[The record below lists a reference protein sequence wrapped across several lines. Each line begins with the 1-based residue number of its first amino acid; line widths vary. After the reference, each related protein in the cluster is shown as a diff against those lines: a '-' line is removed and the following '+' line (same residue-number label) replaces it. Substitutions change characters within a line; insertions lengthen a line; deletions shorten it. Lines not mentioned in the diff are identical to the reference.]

1 MSKKQNN
8 VGPNGRSVLSLRP
21 LEKKA
26 EKTLDDVSE
35 QLTKTSQ
42 GSATAKSPIPK
53 LSEPSADGV
62 SPNLTFGEVEALI
75 TVPRKTSGDL
85 LERPDA
91 ELPPTDKTEP
101 SQVVAWDQIA
111 TVPETFSPGLR
122 GSLLDRPET
131 ESLPPFTPPV
141 KIESEVTAPQPIG
154 YIYVIIHKTSVVVF
168 EIPRELG
175 PGRIKSII
183 TSALTGGE
191 LGLDVVG
198 GYATL
203 HMQNTR
209 ELVSVKHV
217 LDTKVEALNGCY
229 HIWSKAVAEAVITD
243 MVATGQWV
251 KLPTNYMGS
260 VDDKELCPMLRFKH
274 MGG

>member
-26 EKTLDDVSE
+26 EKTLDDVSDR
-35 QLTKTSQ
+35 LTKHIQNTGNSHTQDAGTSIQ
-42 GSATAKSPIPK
+42 P
-53 LSEPSADGV
+53 PSD
-62 SPNLTFGEVEALI
+62 
-75 TVPRKTSGDL
+75 
-85 LERPDA
+85 
-91 ELPPTDKTEP
+91 LPPTDKTETSP
-101 SQVVAWDQIA
+101 EVVWDQIA
-111 TVPETFSPGLR
+111 NVPEKFSPGLR

-141 KIESEVTAPQPIG
+141 KIEPEVTAPQPIG
-154 YIYVIIHKTSVVVF
+154 YIYVIIHKASVVVF
-168 EIPRELG
+168 EIPRELD

-217 LDTKVEALNGCY
+217 LDTKVAALNGCY

-274 MGG
+274 IGG

>member
-26 EKTLDDVSE
+26 EKTLDDVSDR
-35 QLTKTSQ
+35 LTKHIQNTVTPHTQDAGTSIQ
-42 GSATAKSPIPK
+42 P
-53 LSEPSADGV
+53 PSD
-62 SPNLTFGEVEALI
+62 
-75 TVPRKTSGDL
+75 
-85 LERPDA
+85 
-91 ELPPTDKTEP
+91 LPPTDKTEP
-101 SQVVAWDQIA
+101 SPVVAWDQIA
-111 TVPETFSPGLR
+111 TVPEKFSPGLR

-131 ESLPPFTPPV
+131 ESLPPFTPPI

-209 ELVSVKHV
+209 ELISVKHV
-217 LDTKVEALNGCY
+217 LDTKVDALNGCY

-274 MGG
+274 IGG

>member
-35 QLTKTSQ
+35 RLPKHIQNTGTPHTQDAGTSIQ
-42 GSATAKSPIPK
+42 P
-53 LSEPSADGV
+53 PSD
-62 SPNLTFGEVEALI
+62 
-75 TVPRKTSGDL
+75 
-85 LERPDA
+85 
-91 ELPPTDKTEP
+91 LPPTDKTEP
-101 SQVVAWDQIA
+101 PPVVAWDQIA

-131 ESLPPFTPPV
+131 ESMPPFTPPV

-154 YIYVIIHKTSVVVF
+154 YIYVIIHKASVVVF
-168 EIPRELG
+168 EIPRELD

-217 LDTKVEALNGCY
+217 LDTKVAALNGCY

-274 MGG
+274 IGG

>member
-26 EKTLDDVSE
+26 EKTLDDVSDR
-35 QLTKTSQ
+35 LTKHIQNTVTPHTQDTGTSIQ
-42 GSATAKSPIPK
+42 P
-53 LSEPSADGV
+53 PSD
-62 SPNLTFGEVEALI
+62 
-75 TVPRKTSGDL
+75 
-85 LERPDA
+85 
-91 ELPPTDKTEP
+91 LPPTDKTEP
-101 SQVVAWDQIA
+101 SPVVAWDQIT
-111 TVPETFSPGLR
+111 TVPEKFSPGLR

-141 KIESEVTAPQPIG
+141 KIEPEVTAPQPIG
-154 YIYVIIHKTSVVVF
+154 YIYVIIHKASVVVF
-168 EIPRELG
+168 EIPRELD

-274 MGG
+274 IGG